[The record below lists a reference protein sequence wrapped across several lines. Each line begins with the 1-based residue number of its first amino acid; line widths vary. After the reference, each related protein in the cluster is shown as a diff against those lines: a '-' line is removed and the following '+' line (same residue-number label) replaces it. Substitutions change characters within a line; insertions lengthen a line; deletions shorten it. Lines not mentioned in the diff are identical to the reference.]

1 MGLSACWARL
11 GFRAKLIWVGV
22 ALQVLMLAA
31 VALGVSTLVDRYLQ
45 QELKAR
51 VGQLKPLF
59 NAALAA
65 PLAQRDYA
73 TVAAILAEARAT
85 RDLVFVGVR
94 DASGRLIAEDRASE
108 APDIIGST
116 ALHKLASTAG
126 SQATLDFAAPLEM
139 GGQALGR
146 VEFGLSRS
154 ALAETRRSLLWALAL
169 IGLLCLLVFSAL
181 LAALSHALTRPLAAL
196 AVAARDIQAANYDV
210 DFDPERKDE
219 LGVLMKAFSRMGL
232 EVRRKVG
239 ELVQSEALQ
248 RKYLQEAIHRQTET
262 SLALRAAEA
271 ANAAK
276 ADFIANMSH
285 EIRTPMNAVVGYA
298 DMLLRTPLQPQQQ
311 AYAQRLQNASTTL
324 LGVINNV
331 LDFSKIEAGQLKAD
345 AQPFDVM
352 ATVDSAVSLFQPQL
366 QDGTVRLRLEIA
378 PDVPRL
384 ICGDAMRLH
393 QVLVNLVGNAVKF
406 TEEGEVRMTVQ
417 CELGPDAT
425 PMLYIVVSDTGIGI
439 EPSQIER
446 IFAPFAQADGT
457 ITRRFG
463 GTGLG
468 LSISRR
474 LAELMGGTLSV
485 RSEAGCGAEFTLRV
499 PFITVEAGPPGDPSD
514 PVQAASPTP
523 TAGGVHLTSAPASA
537 RLQPDMPLVMPAVM
551 PPAVSPI
558 VSPVVPQHQADLA
571 ALRPVLAELDDL
583 LSRNMLGAQRVAE
596 RVCTEL
602 QGTVWADAFL
612 EIEQDVRRLRFPSAR
627 ARLASL
633 RDRWAE
639 ASAASESLPSP

>member
-1 MGLSACWARL
+1 MGLSARWARL

-22 ALQVLMLAA
+22 SLQVLMLAA

-85 RDLVFVGVR
+85 RDLVFVCVL
-94 DASGRLIAEDRASE
+94 DASGRLIAEDRAGAIPAVAGVSE
-108 APDIIGST
+108 
-116 ALHKLASTAG
+116 LHKPAPAAG
-126 SQATLDFAAPLEM
+126 PQATLDFEAPLEM
-139 GGQALGR
+139 GGQVLGR

-169 IGLLCLLVFSAL
+169 IGLFCLLVFSAL

-196 AVAARDIQAANYDV
+196 AVAVRDIQAANYEV
-210 DFDPERKDE
+210 KFDPERKDE

-239 ELVQSEALQ
+239 ELVHSEALQ
-248 RKYLQEAIHRQTET
+248 RKYLQEAIRRQTET

-285 EIRTPMNAVVGYA
+285 EIRTPMNAIVGYA
-298 DMLLRTPLQPQQQ
+298 DMLLRTPLQPTQQ

-324 LGVINNV
+324 LGVMNNV

-366 QDGTVRLRLEIA
+366 RDGTVRLRLEIA

-406 TEEGEVRMTVQ
+406 TEEGEVCISVQ
-417 CELGPDAT
+417 CQVGPNAT
-425 PMLYIVVSDTGIGI
+425 PMLCIVVSDTGIGI

-514 PVQAASPTP
+514 PVQAASPNP
-523 TAGGVHLTSAPASA
+523 TAEGGVHLASAPAHA
-537 RLQPDMPLVMPAVM
+537 RLQPDLPLVMP
-551 PPAVSPI
+551 
-558 VSPVVPQHQADLA
+558 QRQADLA
-571 ALRPVLAELDDL
+571 VLRPVLAELDDL

-596 RVCTEL
+596 RLCTEL
-602 QGTVWADAFL
+602 QGTVWADAFF
-612 EIEQDVRRLRFPSAR
+612 EIEQDVRRLRFPAAR

-633 RDRWAE
+633 CDRWAE
-639 ASAASESLPSP
+639 ASASSESLPSP

>member
-1 MGLSACWARL
+1 MSLSARWQRL

-22 ALQVLMLAA
+22 SLQVLMLAA
-31 VALGVSTLVDRYLQ
+31 VALGASTLVDRYLQ

-85 RDLVFVGVR
+85 RDLVFVCVL
-94 DASGRLIAEDRASE
+94 DASGRLIAEDRAGATPAVAGTSE
-108 APDIIGST
+108 LRKPAP
-116 ALHKLASTAG
+116 AVG
-126 SQATLDFAAPLEM
+126 SQATLDFEAPLAM
-139 GGQALGR
+139 GGQVLGR

-181 LAALSHALTRPLAAL
+181 LAALSHALTRPLTAL
-196 AVAARDIQAANYDV
+196 AVAARDIHAANYDV
-210 DFDPERKDE
+210 EFDPQRKDE

-239 ELVQSEALQ
+239 ELVHSEALQ
-248 RKYLQEAIHRQTET
+248 RKYLQEAIRRQTET
-262 SLALRAAEA
+262 SLALRAAET

-285 EIRTPMNAVVGYA
+285 EVRTPMNAIVGYA
-298 DMLLRTPLQPQQQ
+298 DMLLRTPLQPAQQE
-311 AYAQRLQNASTTL
+311 YAQRLQNASTTL
-324 LGVINNV
+324 LGVMNNV

-345 AQPFDVM
+345 AQPFDVL
-352 ATVDSAVSLFQPQL
+352 ATVDSAVGLFQPQL
-366 QDGTVRLRLEIA
+366 RDSTVRLRLEIA
-378 PDVPRL
+378 PGVPRL
-384 ICGDAMRLH
+384 ISADGLRLH

-406 TEEGEVRMTVQ
+406 TEEGEVRVSVQ
-417 CELGPDAT
+417 CRDGQASAPVLC
-425 PMLYIVVSDTGIGI
+425 IVVSDTGIGI
-439 EPSQIER
+439 EASQIER
-446 IFAPFAQADGT
+446 IFAPFAQADGS

-485 RSEAGCGAEFTLRV
+485 RSTLGRGAEFTLQV
-499 PFITVEAGPPGDPSD
+499 PFSPVE
-514 PVQAASPTP
+514 Q
-523 TAGGVHLTSAPASA
+523 APADGPSA
-537 RLQPDMPLVMPAVM
+537 LA
-551 PPAVSPI
+551 PAVSPHP
-558 VSPVVPQHQADLA
+558 VATGATGAPTAAAPGPASLPSSSPQRQADLA
-571 ALRPVLAELDDL
+571 ALRPLLAELDDL
-583 LSRNMLGAQRVAE
+583 LSRNMLGARRVAE
-596 RVCTEL
+596 RVRAEL
-602 QGTVWADAFL
+602 QGTVWADAFSP
-612 EIEQDVRRLRFPSAR
+612 IEQDVQRLRFPAAR
-627 ARLASL
+627 SRLASL
-633 RDRWAE
+633 RDPWAE
-639 ASAASESLPSP
+639 ASSLPESLPSP

>member
-1 MGLSACWARL
+1 
-11 GFRAKLIWVGV
+11 
-22 ALQVLMLAA
+22 
-31 VALGVSTLVDRYLQ
+31 
-45 QELKAR
+45 
-51 VGQLKPLF
+51 
-59 NAALAA
+59 
-65 PLAQRDYA
+65 
-73 TVAAILAEARAT
+73 
-85 RDLVFVGVR
+85 
-94 DASGRLIAEDRASE
+94 
-108 APDIIGST
+108 
-116 ALHKLASTAG
+116 
-126 SQATLDFAAPLEM
+126 M
-139 GGQALGR
+139 GGQVLGR

-169 IGLLCLLVFSAL
+169 IGLFCLLVFSAL

-196 AVAARDIQAANYDV
+196 AVAVRDIQAANYEV
-210 DFDPERKDE
+210 KFDPERKDE

-239 ELVQSEALQ
+239 ELVHSEALQ
-248 RKYLQEAIHRQTET
+248 RKYLQEAIRRQTET

-285 EIRTPMNAVVGYA
+285 EIRTPMNAIVGYA
-298 DMLLRTPLQPQQQ
+298 DMLLRTPLQPLQQ

-324 LGVINNV
+324 LGVMNNV

-366 QDGTVRLRLEIA
+366 RDGTVRLRLEIA

-406 TEEGEVRMTVQ
+406 TEEGEVCISVQ
-417 CELGPDAT
+417 CQVGPNAT
-425 PMLYIVVSDTGIGI
+425 PMLCIVVSDTGIGI

-514 PVQAASPTP
+514 PVQAASPNP
-523 TAGGVHLTSAPASA
+523 TAEGGVHLASAPAHA
-537 RLQPDMPLVMPAVM
+537 RLQPDLPLVMP
-551 PPAVSPI
+551 
-558 VSPVVPQHQADLA
+558 QRQADLA

-596 RVCTEL
+596 RLCTEL
-602 QGTVWADAFL
+602 QGTVWADAFF
-612 EIEQDVRRLRFPSAR
+612 EIEQDVRRLRFPAAR

-633 RDRWAE
+633 CDRWAE
-639 ASAASESLPSP
+639 ASASSESLPSP

>member
-1 MGLSACWARL
+1 MGLSARWARL

-22 ALQVLMLAA
+22 SLQVLMLAA
-31 VALGVSTLVDRYLQ
+31 VGVGVSTLVDRYLQ

-85 RDLVFVGVR
+85 RDLVFVCVL
-94 DASGRLIAEDRASE
+94 DASGRLIAEDRAGATPAVAGASE
-108 APDIIGST
+108 
-116 ALHKLASTAG
+116 LHKPAPAAGPQAS
-126 SQATLDFAAPLEM
+126 LDFQAPLEM

-169 IGLLCLLVFSAL
+169 IGLFCLLVFSAL

-196 AVAARDIQAANYDV
+196 AVAARDIQAANYEV
-210 DFDPERKDE
+210 EFDPERKDE

-239 ELVQSEALQ
+239 ELVRSEALQ
-248 RKYLQEAIHRQTET
+248 RKYLQEAIRRQTET

-285 EIRTPMNAVVGYA
+285 EVRTPMNAIVGYA

-311 AYAQRLQNASTTL
+311 EYAQRLQNASTTL
-324 LGVINNV
+324 LGVMNNV
-331 LDFSKIEAGQLKAD
+331 LDFSKIEAGQLKAN
-345 AQPFDVM
+345 AEPFDVI
-352 ATVDSAVSLFQPQL
+352 ATADSAVSLFQPQL
-366 QDGTVRLRLEIA
+366 RGGAVRLRLEIA

-384 ICGDAMRLH
+384 ISADGLRLH

-406 TEEGEVRMTVQ
+406 TEEGEVRVSVQ
-417 CELGPDAT
+417 RGLGPGSA
-425 PMLYIVVSDTGIGI
+425 PMLRIVVTDTGIGI

-446 IFAPFAQADGT
+446 IFAPFAQADES

-485 RSEAGCGAEFTLRV
+485 RSEPGCGAEFTLLV
-499 PFITVEAGPPGDPSD
+499 PFSLVEQVPLSAPSARALA
-514 PVQAASPTP
+514 VSPTP
-523 TAGGVHLTSAPASA
+523 VAAAAPFAEAPGPA
-537 RLQPDMPLVMPAVM
+537 RVLPLA
-551 PPAVSPI
+551 
-558 VSPVVPQHQADLA
+558 PQRQADLA
-571 ALRPVLAELDDL
+571 SLRPMLAELDDL
-583 LSRNMLGAQRVAE
+583 LSRNMLGAKRVAE
-596 RVCTEL
+596 RLRAEL
-602 QGTVWADAFL
+602 QGTVWADVFL
-612 EIEQDVRRLRFPSAR
+612 EVEQDVRRLRFPAAR
-627 ARLASL
+627 SRLAFL
-633 RDRWAE
+633 RDQWAE
-639 ASAASESLPSP
+639 ASSGPASLPSP

>member
-1 MGLSACWARL
+1 MGLSARWARM

-22 ALQVLMLAA
+22 SLQVLMLAA

-45 QELKAR
+45 QELKSR

-85 RDLVFVGVR
+85 RDLVFVCVL
-94 DASGRLIAEDRASE
+94 DASGRLIAEDRAGATPAVAGGSE
-108 APDIIGST
+108 
-116 ALHKLASTAG
+116 LHKPAPAAG
-126 SQATLDFAAPLEM
+126 PQATLDFEAPLGM
-139 GGQALGR
+139 GGQVLGR

-154 ALAETRRSLLWALAL
+154 ALAETRQSLLWALAL
-169 IGLLCLLVFSAL
+169 IGLFCLLVFSAL
-181 LAALSHALTRPLAAL
+181 LAGLSHALTRPLAAL
-196 AVAARDIQAANYDV
+196 AVAARDIQGANYEV
-210 DFDPERKDE
+210 EFDPERKDE

-232 EVRRKVG
+232 EVRRRVG
-239 ELVQSEALQ
+239 ELVHSEALQ
-248 RKYLQEAIHRQTET
+248 RKYLQEAIRRQTET

-271 ANAAK
+271 ANEAK

-285 EIRTPMNAVVGYA
+285 EVRTPMNAIVGYA
-298 DMLLRTPLQPQQQ
+298 DMLLRTSLQPPQQE
-311 AYAQRLQNASTTL
+311 YAQRLQNASTTL
-324 LGVINNV
+324 LGVMNNV

-345 AQPFDVM
+345 PQPFDVT

-366 QDGTVRLRLEIA
+366 RDGTVRLQLEIA
-378 PDVPRL
+378 PDIPRL
-384 ICGDAMRLH
+384 ICADAMRLH

-406 TEEGEVRMTVQ
+406 TEEGEVRISVQ
-417 CELGPDAT
+417 CQLGPESA
-425 PMLYIVVSDTGIGI
+425 PMLCIVVSDTGIGI

-485 RSEAGCGAEFTLRV
+485 RSESGRGAEFTLRV
-499 PFITVEAGPPGDPSD
+499 PFIAVEAGPPGDPSD
-514 PVQAASPTP
+514 PVKVASPNPIAT
-523 TAGGVHLTSAPASA
+523 GAPAA
-537 RLQPDMPLVMPAVM
+537 AAPA
-551 PPAVSPI
+551 PALASPF
-558 VSPVVPQHQADLA
+558 VPQRQADLA
-571 ALRPVLAELDDL
+571 SLQPVLAELDDL

-596 RVCTEL
+596 QVRAEL
-602 QGTVWADAFL
+602 QGTVWADGFSQ
-612 EIEQDVRRLRFPSAR
+612 IEQDVRRLRFPAAR
-627 ARLASL
+627 SRLASL

-639 ASAASESLPSP
+639 ASSGPESRPSP